1 MRHHRPVSSAGAR
14 AAPGRWVIG
23 SEGGP
28 KPPGA
33 QGGGNVRT
41 VAIPFPAC
49 PGSHVRRWSARTA
62 QPSEADA
69 TSNPSSR
76 SRARRAATWA

>member
-1 MRHHRPVSSAGAR
+1 MGHRLGGR
-14 AAPGRWVIG
+14 AQATR
-23 SEGGP
+23 GP
-28 KPPGA
+28 R
-33 QGGGNVRT
+33 GGNVRT